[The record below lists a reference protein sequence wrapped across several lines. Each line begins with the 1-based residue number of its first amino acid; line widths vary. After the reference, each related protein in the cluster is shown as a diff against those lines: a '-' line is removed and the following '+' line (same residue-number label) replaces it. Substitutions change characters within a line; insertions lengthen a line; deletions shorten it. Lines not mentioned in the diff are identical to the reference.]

1 MTETV
6 GKSLNTIS
14 AAKVVY
20 ILFLAEFFIGPIGG
34 LIGVVLAYVCRQDA
48 PDGLVSHY
56 RFQIR
61 TFWIGWLYIVI
72 AFTAIVS
79 SIGFVLSDA
88 FGLMGLMIAA
98 GSAGWIFGVI
108 WTIVRCIKGLIYEL
122 RGEAYPNPGTWLF

>member
-6 GKSLNTIS
+6 RTYLDSIS
-14 AAKVVY
+14 AARVVY
-20 ILFLAEFFIGPIGG
+20 VLFLAEFFIGPIGG

-61 TFWIGWLYIVI
+61 TFWIGWLYILI
-72 AFTAIVS
+72 AFAAIVS
-79 SIGFVLSDA
+79 SIGFVFSSD

-122 RGEAYPNPGTWLF
+122 RDEAYPNPGTWLF